1 MRNFAVVTM
10 LLIAMGAHA
19 QSEDLKSAPRFF
31 DKPRIAATAVNFSLR
46 AYDDVNT
53 CRGFSKSDAFRENM
67 LPAQSCQ
74 GVTVLMAGF
83 MAGSVVLE
91 RMLYKR
97 HPRLARIP
105 QLVSV
110 AGSVQGIAFS
120 ATHRGIQ

>member
-10 LLIAMGAHA
+10 LLIALGVHA

-53 CRGFSKSDAFRENM
+53 CRGFAQHDFHENL
-67 LPAQSCQ
+67 LPTQSCKGSTLIIG
-74 GVTVLMAGF
+74 GVA
-83 MAGSVVLE
+83 AGSLVLE

-105 QLVSV
+105 QWVSA
-110 AGSVQGIAFS
+110 AGSAEGLAGS
-120 ATHRGIQ
+120 AAHHGIQ